1 MKLQEFFRRIASFAH
16 REQLTDDL
24 REEIRLHLELRARKL
39 HQQGLGADDAGY
51 AARRQFG
58 NSARYQDQASQE
70 WGWTMWERI
79 VQDFR
84 LGARTLRRTPGFT
97 VIAVSTLAIGLGINT
112 AVYSVV
118 NAVMLRSL
126 PYPQPDR
133 LVSMWEEHPANEDR
147 FRSSGAALSS
157 KGGPGALSRTSVSV
171 ANLQDYQRS
180 SAFQNMASFD
190 LAPMN
195 LTGNGTPERI
205 AGEAVSANFLSVL
218 SVAPLRG
225 RDFLPQ
231 DDSPQAEPV
240 VMITHDFWQSRL
252 GGDSQVLER
261 AVTLDGKPRRIV
273 GVLPRGF
280 QSPMQFAWKDPIEF
294 YVPAAY
300 PKEQLLDRNDHDV
313 NVVARLKAGVSVE
326 AARADLKVIQSRLAR
341 QFPDTNKDM
350 HPAIS
355 LLRDDLLANTGPAMW
370 TLLAAS
376 GLLVLIT
383 CVNVANLFLVRAAG
397 RRRESSVRLAVG
409 ASRLRLIR
417 QSMAESLLV
426 AAAGC
431 AAGIALGR
439 LFMGALVALAP
450 ADIPRIHSVAM
461 DWGVFAVAAA
471 IATLTGFAFG
481 MAPAWQTSQASPVE
495 ALKTAARGTAAKAQV
510 KWRAALT
517 VTEVALSLMLLV
529 GAGLLLRSFAA
540 ITGVD
545 LGFQP
550 GHVVAMNINLPDLR
564 YKTGALRVQFFDELE
579 RRVRALP
586 GVQSVAYANR
596 MPMRGSWRSG
606 FQLEDAPDRSLNPVL
621 TADFQAVNSGYFET
635 LGIALLRGRRLTPH
649 DREGEP
655 PVAVVNQAFSRAFLN
670 GADPLGRVFLYSDNV
685 RVQIVGVVTDI
696 RRGGKAAGVLP
707 EVYLAAAQTSLYPVR
722 VADFAVRASGD
733 PSLLVNAVRQQVLAI
748 DKDQP
753 VTNVRTMEEIIDAS
767 VAQRRFQTF
776 LLLVFAAVAV
786 ALALIGIYG
795 VLAYSVAQR
804 TQELGIRIAL
814 GANPRSVIALVL
826 RQAGVLIAAGI
837 ALGICGSLALTRY
850 VQSLLFEVHTTDW
863 RTYAGAIA
871 LLALAGAMAS
881 LVPAVRGA
889 RVDPMV
895 ALREE

>member
-1 MKLQEFFRRIASFAH
+1 MRLPEFFRRIAFFAR
-16 REQLTDDL
+16 REQLTGDL
-24 REEIRLHLELRARKL
+24 REEMRLHLDLRARRL
-39 HQQGLGADDAGY
+39 HQQGLGAGDAAY

-97 VIAVSTLAIGLGINT
+97 AIAVSTLALGLGINT

-133 LVSMWEEHPANEDR
+133 LVSLWEEHPASANR
-147 FRSSGAALSS
+147 FSSSGAALSS
-157 KGGPGALSRTSVSV
+157 KGGAGALSRTTVSV

-180 SAFQNMASFD
+180 SAFEGMASFD

-218 SVAPLRG
+218 SVAPVRG
-225 RDFLPQ
+225 RDFLSQ

-240 VMITHDFWQSRL
+240 VMVTYDFWQSRL
-252 GGDSQVLER
+252 GGDSQALER
-261 AVTLDGKPRRIV
+261 GVTLDGKPRRIV

-280 QSPMQFAWKDPIEF
+280 QSPMQFAWKDPIAF

-300 PKEQLLDRNDHDV
+300 PKKQFLARGDHDV
-313 NVVARLKAGVSVE
+313 NVVARLKSGVSVE

-341 QFPDTNKDM
+341 QFPGANKDM

-355 LLRDDLLANTGPAMW
+355 LLRDDLLKDASSAMW
-370 TLLAAS
+370 ALLGAS

-383 CVNVANLFLVRAAG
+383 CVNVANLLLVRAAG

-439 LFMGALVALAP
+439 LFMVALVALAP
-450 ADIPRIHSVAM
+450 AEIPRIHSVAM

-471 IATLTGFAFG
+471 VATLTGFAFG
-481 MAPAWQTSQASPVE
+481 MAPAWQTSQANPVE

-510 KWRAALT
+510 RWRAALT
-517 VTEVALSLMLLV
+517 VTEVALSLVLLV
-529 GAGLLLRSFAA
+529 GAGLLLRSFAV
-540 ITGVD
+540 ITGVE

-550 GHVVAMNINLPDLR
+550 GHVLAMNINLPDLR
-564 YKTGALRVQFFDELE
+564 YKTEALRVQFFDELE

-586 GVQSVAYANR
+586 GVQQVAYANR
-596 MPMRGSWRSG
+596 MPMRGGWRSG
-606 FQLEDAPDRSLNPVL
+606 FQLENAPGQVL

-670 GADPLGRVFLYSDNV
+670 GADPLGRGFLYRENV
-685 RVQIVGVVTDI
+685 PVQIVGVVTDI
-696 RRGGKAAGVLP
+696 RRGGKAAEVLP
-707 EVYLAAAQTSLYPVR
+707 EVYLAAAQTSLYPVY

-733 PSLLVNAVRQQVLAI
+733 PLLLVNAVRQQVLAI

-776 LLLVFAAVAV
+776 LLLAFAAVAV

-795 VLAYSVAQR
+795 VLAYAVAQR

-837 ALGICGSLALTRY
+837 VLGVLGSLALTRY
-850 VQSLLFEVHTTDW
+850 VQSLLFQVQTTDW

-889 RVDPMV
+889 RVDPMA

>member
-1 MKLQEFFRRIASFAH
+1 MGWRGFFRRIAFFAR

-24 REEIRLHLELRARKL
+24 REEMRLHLELRARKL
-39 HQQGLGADDAGY
+39 HQRGLGVDDAGY

-58 NSARYQDQASQE
+58 NPARYQDQASQE
-70 WGWTMWERI
+70 WGWTVWERI

-97 VIAVSTLAIGLGINT
+97 AIAVSTLAIGLGINT

-118 NAVMLRSL
+118 NAVMLQSL

-133 LVSMWEEHPANEDR
+133 LVSMWEEHPANANA
-147 FRSSGAALSS
+147 FSSSGAALSS
-157 KGGPGALSRTSVSV
+157 KGGAGALSRTTVSV

-180 SAFQNMASFD
+180 SAFDGMASFD

-218 SVAPLRG
+218 RIAPVRG

-240 VMITHDFWQSRL
+240 VMVTYDFWQNRL

-300 PKEQLLDRNDHDV
+300 PKAQFLARGDHDV
-313 NVVARLKAGVSVE
+313 NVVARLKSGVSME

-341 QFPDTNKDM
+341 QFPRTNKDM

-355 LLRDDLLANTGPAMW
+355 LLRDDLLKDASSAMW
-370 TLLAAS
+370 ALLGAS

-383 CVNVANLFLVRAAG
+383 CVNVANLLLVRAAG
-397 RRRESSVRLAVG
+397 RRREASVRLAVG

-450 ADIPRIHSVAM
+450 AEIPRIHSVAM

-471 IATLTGFAFG
+471 VATLTGFAFG
-481 MAPAWQTSQASPVE
+481 MAPAWQTSQANPVE
-495 ALKTAARGTAAKAQV
+495 ALKTAARGTAAKTQV
-510 KWRAALT
+510 RWRAALM
-517 VTEVALSLMLLV
+517 VTEVALSLVLLV

-550 GHVVAMNINLPDLR
+550 GHVLAMNINLPDLR
-564 YKTGALRVQFFDELE
+564 YKTAALRVQFFDELE

-586 GVQSVAYANR
+586 GVQQVAYANR

-606 FQLEDAPDRSLNPVL
+606 FELENAPERVL

-670 GADPLGRVFLYSDNV
+670 GADPLGRVFLYSDNK

-696 RRGGKAAGVLP
+696 RRGGKAADVLP

-722 VADFAVRASGD
+722 IADLAVRASGD

-837 ALGICGSLALTRY
+837 ALGVLGSLALTRY
-850 VQSLLFEVHTTDW
+850 LQSLLFEVGITDW
-863 RTYAGAIA
+863 RTYAAAIA

>member
-1 MKLQEFFRRIASFAH
+1 
-16 REQLTDDL
+16 
-24 REEIRLHLELRARKL
+24 
-39 HQQGLGADDAGY
+39 
-51 AARRQFG
+51 
-58 NSARYQDQASQE
+58 
-70 WGWTMWERI
+70 
-79 VQDFR
+79 
-84 LGARTLRRTPGFT
+84 
-97 VIAVSTLAIGLGINT
+97 
-112 AVYSVV
+112 
-118 NAVMLRSL
+118 
-126 PYPQPDR
+126 
-133 LVSMWEEHPANEDR
+133 
-147 FRSSGAALSS
+147 
-157 KGGPGALSRTSVSV
+157 
-171 ANLQDYQRS
+171 
-180 SAFQNMASFD
+180 
-190 LAPMN
+190 
-195 LTGNGTPERI
+195 
-205 AGEAVSANFLSVL
+205 
-218 SVAPLRG
+218 
-225 RDFLPQ
+225 
-231 DDSPQAEPV
+231 
-240 VMITHDFWQSRL
+240 
-252 GGDSQVLER
+252 
-261 AVTLDGKPRRIV
+261 
-273 GVLPRGF
+273 
-280 QSPMQFAWKDPIEF
+280 
-294 YVPAAY
+294 
-300 PKEQLLDRNDHDV
+300 
-313 NVVARLKAGVSVE
+313 
-326 AARADLKVIQSRLAR
+326 
-341 QFPDTNKDM
+341 M

-355 LLRDDLLANTGPAMW
+355 LLRDDIIKDATSAMW
-370 TLLAAS
+370 ALLGAS

-383 CVNVANLFLVRAAG
+383 CVNVANLLLVRAAG
-397 RRRESSVRLAVG
+397 RRKESSVRLAVG

-439 LFMGALVALAP
+439 LVMGALVALAP
-450 ADIPRIHSVAM
+450 AAIPRIHSVAM

-471 IATLTGFAFG
+471 VATLTGFAFG
-481 MAPAWQTSQASPVE
+481 MAPAWQTSQAHPVE
-495 ALKTAARGTAAKAQV
+495 ALKTAARGTAARAQV
-510 KWRAALT
+510 RWRAALT
-517 VTEVALSLMLLV
+517 VTEVALSLVLMV

-550 GHVVAMNINLPDLR
+550 GHVLAMNINLPDLR
-564 YKTGALRVQFFDELE
+564 YKTEAARVQFFDELE

-586 GVQSVAYANR
+586 GVQQVAYANR

-606 FQLEDAPDRSLNPVL
+606 FQLENGPDHSLNPEV

-670 GADPLGRVFLYSDNV
+670 GADPLGRVFRYSHNM

-696 RRGGKAAGVLP
+696 RRGGKAADVLP
-707 EVYLAAAQTSLYPVR
+707 EVYLAAAQTSLYPVH

-733 PSLLVNAVRQQVLAI
+733 PLLLVNAVRQQVLAI

-767 VAQRRFQTF
+767 VAERRFQTF

-837 ALGICGSLALTRY
+837 ALGVLGSLALTRY
-850 VQSLLFEVHTTDW
+850 VQSLLFHVHTTDW
-863 RTYAGAIA
+863 RTYAAAIA
-871 LLALAGAMAS
+871 LLAAAGGLAS
-881 LVPAVRGA
+881 LVPAIRGA
-889 RVDPMV
+889 SVDPMI

>member
-1 MKLQEFFRRIASFAH
+1 MRLRAFFRRIAFFIH
-16 REQLTDDL
+16 REQLTDEL
-24 REEIRLHLELRARKL
+24 REEMRLHVELRARKL
-39 HQQGLGADDAGY
+39 HQQGLGAGDAGY

-58 NSARYQDQASQE
+58 NWAQYQDQASQQ

-79 VQDFR
+79 IQDFR

-97 VIAVSTLAIGLGINT
+97 AIAVSTLAIGLGINT

-126 PYPQPDR
+126 PYPHAER
-133 LVSMWEEHPANEDR
+133 LVSMWEEHPANENK
-147 FRSSGAALSS
+147 FRSSGAGLPHKAGAS
-157 KGGPGALSRTSVSV
+157 ALSRTTVSV
-171 ANLQDYQRS
+171 ANLQDYQKS
-180 SAFQNMASFD
+180 SAFQGMASFD

-205 AGEAVSANFLSVL
+205 AGEAVSANFLAVL
-218 SVAPLRG
+218 GIAPVRG

-231 DDSPQAEPV
+231 DDSPEAEPV
-240 VMITHDFWQSRL
+240 VMVAYDFWQSRL

-261 AVTLDGKPRRIV
+261 AVMLDDKSRRIV

-294 YVPAAY
+294 WAPAAY
-300 PKEQLLDRNDHDV
+300 PKQQFLARGDHDV
-313 NVVARLKAGVSVE
+313 GVVARLKPGVSLDG
-326 AARADLKVIQSRLAR
+326 ARADLKVIQSRLAR
-341 QFPDTNKDM
+341 QFPNTNKDM

-355 LLRDDLLANTGPAMW
+355 LLRDDLLADASPAMW
-370 TLLAAS
+370 TLLGAS

-383 CVNVANLFLVRAAG
+383 CVNVANLLLVRAAG

-431 AAGIALGR
+431 VSGIALGR
-439 LFMGALVALAP
+439 LFMGALIALAP
-450 ADIPRIHSVAM
+450 EGIPRIHSVAM
-461 DWGVFAVAAA
+461 DWDVFAVAAA
-471 IATLTGFAFG
+471 VATLTGFAFG
-481 MAPAWQTSQASPVE
+481 MAPAWQTSQANPVE

-510 KWRAALT
+510 RWRAALT
-517 VTEVALSLMLLV
+517 VAEVALSLVLLV

-540 ITGVD
+540 VTGVD

-550 GHVVAMNINLPDLR
+550 DHVLAMNINLPELR
-564 YKTGALRVQFFDELE
+564 YKTESVRVQFFDDLE
-579 RRVRALP
+579 RRARALP
-586 GVQSVAYANR
+586 GVQAVAYANR

-606 FQLEDAPDRSLNPVL
+606 FQLETAPDQVL
-621 TADFQAVNSGYFET
+621 LADFQAVNAGYFET
-635 LGIALLRGRRLTPH
+635 LGIALVRGRLLTPH

-655 PVAVVNQAFSRAFLN
+655 PVAVVNRAFSRAFLN
-670 GADPLGRVFLYSDNV
+670 GADPVGRVFLYGENA
-685 RVQIVGVVTDI
+685 RVQIVGVAADI
-696 RRGGKAAGVLP
+696 RRGGKTAMALP
-707 EVYLAAAQTSLYPVR
+707 EVYLAAAQTSLYPVY

-733 PSLLVNAVRQQVLAI
+733 PLLLVNALRQQVLAI

-753 VTNVRTMEEIIDAS
+753 VTNVRTMDEIISAS

-795 VLAYSVAQR
+795 VLAYAVAQR
-804 TQELGIRIAL
+804 KQELGIRVAL
-814 GANPRSVIALVL
+814 GANPRSVIGLVL
-826 RQAGVLIAAGI
+826 KQAGVLIAAGI
-837 ALGICGSLALTRY
+837 ALGIGGSLALTRY
-850 VQSLLFEVHTTDW
+850 VQSMLFQVQTTDW
-863 RTYAGAIA
+863 RTYVGAIA
-871 LLALAGAMAS
+871 LLALAGGMAS
-881 LVPAVRGA
+881 LVPAIRGA
-889 RVDPMV
+889 RVDPMA

>member
-1 MKLQEFFRRIASFAH
+1 
-16 REQLTDDL
+16 
-24 REEIRLHLELRARKL
+24 
-39 HQQGLGADDAGY
+39 
-51 AARRQFG
+51 
-58 NSARYQDQASQE
+58 
-70 WGWTMWERI
+70 
-79 VQDFR
+79 
-84 LGARTLRRTPGFT
+84 
-97 VIAVSTLAIGLGINT
+97 
-112 AVYSVV
+112 
-118 NAVMLRSL
+118 
-126 PYPQPDR
+126 
-133 LVSMWEEHPANEDR
+133 
-147 FRSSGAALSS
+147 
-157 KGGPGALSRTSVSV
+157 
-171 ANLQDYQRS
+171 
-180 SAFQNMASFD
+180 
-190 LAPMN
+190 
-195 LTGNGTPERI
+195 
-205 AGEAVSANFLSVL
+205 
-218 SVAPLRG
+218 
-225 RDFLPQ
+225 
-231 DDSPQAEPV
+231 
-240 VMITHDFWQSRL
+240 
-252 GGDSQVLER
+252 
-261 AVTLDGKPRRIV
+261 
-273 GVLPRGF
+273 
-280 QSPMQFAWKDPIEF
+280 
-294 YVPAAY
+294 
-300 PKEQLLDRNDHDV
+300 
-313 NVVARLKAGVSVE
+313 VARLKPGVSME

-355 LLRDDLLANTGPAMW
+355 LLRDDIIKDASSAMW
-370 TLLAAS
+370 ALLGAS

-383 CVNVANLFLVRAAG
+383 CVNVANLLLVRAAG

-439 LFMGALVALAP
+439 LFMSALVALAP
-450 ADIPRIHSVAM
+450 AEIPRIHSVAM

-471 IATLTGFAFG
+471 VATLIGFAFG
-481 MAPAWQTSQASPVE
+481 MAPAWQTSQAHPVE

-510 KWRAALT
+510 RWRAALT
-517 VTEVALSLMLLV
+517 VTEVALSLVLLV

-550 GHVVAMNINLPDLR
+550 GHVLAMNINLPDLR
-564 YKTGALRVQFFDELE
+564 YKTAALRVQFFDELE

-586 GVQSVAYANR
+586 GVQQVAYANR

-606 FQLEDAPDRSLNPVL
+606 FQLENAPDRSLNPSLNPVL
-621 TADFQAVNSGYFET
+621 TSDFQAVNSGYFET
-635 LGIALLRGRRLTPH
+635 LGIALVRGRRLTPH

-655 PVAVVNQAFSRAFLN
+655 PVAVVNQAFSRAFLK
-670 GADPLGRVFLYSDNV
+670 GADALGRVFLYGENV

-696 RRGGKAAGVLP
+696 RRGGKAADVLP

-722 VADFAVRASGD
+722 VADFAIRASGD
-733 PSLLVNAVRQQVLAI
+733 PLLLVNAVRQQVLAI

-837 ALGICGSLALTRY
+837 AMGVLGSLALTRY
-850 VQSLLFEVHTTDW
+850 VQSLLFQVQTTDW
-863 RTYAGAIA
+863 HTYAAAIG

>member
-1 MKLQEFFRRIASFAH
+1 MRLLEFFRRIAFFAR

-24 REEIRLHLELRARKL
+24 REEMRLHLELRARKL
-39 HQQGLGADDAGY
+39 HRQGLGADDADY

-97 VIAVSTLAIGLGINT
+97 AIAVSTLAIGLGINT

-133 LVSMWEEHPANEDR
+133 LVSMWEEHPANENR
-147 FRSSGAALSS
+147 FRSSGAALSN
-157 KGGPGALSRTSVSV
+157 KGGAGALSRTTVSV
-171 ANLQDYQRS
+171 ANLQDYRRS
-180 SAFQNMASFD
+180 SAFQGMASFD

-195 LTGNGTPERI
+195 LTGNGIPERI

-218 SVAPLRG
+218 SIAPARG

-240 VMITHDFWQSRL
+240 VMVTYDFWQNRL
-252 GGDSQVLER
+252 GGDSEVLER

-294 YVPAAY
+294 YAPAAY
-300 PKEQLLDRNDHDV
+300 PKAQFLERGDHDV

-355 LLRDDLLANTGPAMW
+355 LLRDDIIKDASSAMW
-370 TLLAAS
+370 ALLGAS

-383 CVNVANLFLVRAAG
+383 CANVANLLLVRAAG
-397 RRRESSVRLAVG
+397 RRREASVRLAVG

-439 LFMGALVALAP
+439 LFMGALVVLAP
-450 ADIPRIHSVAM
+450 AEIPRIHSVAM
-461 DWGVFAVAAA
+461 DWGVFAVSAAV
-471 IATLTGFAFG
+471 ATLTGFAFG
-481 MAPAWQTSQASPVE
+481 MAPAWQTSQANPVE

-510 KWRAALT
+510 RWRAALT
-517 VTEVALSLMLLV
+517 VTEVALSLVLLV

-550 GHVVAMNINLPDLR
+550 GHVLAMNINLPDLR
-564 YKTGALRVQFFDELE
+564 YKTEALRVQFFDELE

-586 GVQSVAYANR
+586 GVQQVAYANR

-606 FQLEDAPDRSLNPVL
+606 FELENAKDNSLNPVL

-635 LGIALLRGRRLTPH
+635 LGIALVRGRRLTPH

-655 PVAVVNQAFSRAFLN
+655 PVAVVNQAFARAFLN
-670 GADPLGRVFLYSDNV
+670 GADPLGRVFLYSENV
-685 RVQIVGVVTDI
+685 RVQIVGVVAGI
-696 RRGGKAAGVLP
+696 RRGGKAAEVLP

-722 VADFAVRASGD
+722 VADFAIRASGD
-733 PSLLVNAVRQQVLAI
+733 PLLLVNAVRQQVLAI

-837 ALGICGSLALTRY
+837 ALGALGSLALTRY
-850 VQSLLFEVHTTDW
+850 VQSLLFQVRTTDW

-871 LLALAGAMAS
+871 LLALAGATAS
-881 LVPAVRGA
+881 LVPALRGA